1 MTPCKDCGGT
11 HLVVSP
17 ESSIVCTYC
26 GLIQEESFGQDDPR
40 RFESADDAHHQQRRT
55 SAATDPC
62 LERAVRRERIRNSR
76 SVQTKWISELRTMAE
91 RAQLAPHISDV
102 AVSVYET
109 AIARPDWKNR
119 KHDNQRG
126 VLVACLFHACN
137 ITRAHRTPAELCGF
151 LDVDQRCARRM
162 VKIVQSAA
170 DKIRRHH
177 TDKSR
182 GIFLPTEVV
191 PRCAQRI
198 DMSDPDYKA
207 IVKECRKLFDATR
220 DFIDNH
226 RPDTIC
232 AGLISSA
239 STRLSLNLD
248 DAEIAKACLVS
259 SNTVRLMSNKIDF
272 MVGKD

>member
-1 MTPCKDCGGT
+1 MSPPCGDCGEM

-17 ESSIVCTYC
+17 ESCLVCPSC
-26 GLIQEESFGQDDPR
+26 GLIQQGSFVQDDPR
-40 RFESADDAHHQQRRT
+40 RFDTVAFCRT
-55 SAATDPC
+55 PNGGGANVS
-62 LERAVRRERIRNSR
+62 LERAIKRERIRNSR

-91 RAQLAPHISDV
+91 IAHLTSRISDV

-151 LDVDQRCARRM
+151 LGVDQRCARRM

-170 DKIRRHH
+170 DRIRKYHF
-177 TDKSR
+177 DKSR
-182 GIFLPTEVV
+182 GVFLPTEVV

-198 DMSDPDYKA
+198 ELSDLDYKA
-207 IVKECRKLFDATR
+207 LLQECRKLFEATR

-239 STRLSLNLD
+239 SSRLGLSVE

-259 SNTVRLMSNKIDF
+259 SNTVRLMSNKIYF